1 MHGEGFLSK
10 KPRKE
15 PSPFAVGGWTVKQ
28 LRKDFEEA
36 KAVAD
41 EINKRLN
48 DMNERVAGLQ
58 EQLTRIENQVS
69 GLVKKVSESGSDK
82 ESGQG

>member
-1 MHGEGFLSK
+1 LKRELFLSA
-10 KPRKE
+10 KPGRKL
-15 PSPFAVGGWTVKQ
+15 SPFAVGGWTVKQ

-48 DMNERVAGLQ
+48 DMNERVAILQ
-58 EQLTRIENQVS
+58 EQLTRIETQIS
-69 GLVKKVSESGSDK
+69 SMVKKVSESGND
-82 ESGQG
+82 